1 VAFLSVLNGYKTYIA
16 AAGLVGLG
24 VFQLST
30 GQVPQGLQTILS
42 ALTVAG
48 LRGAIASSKS

>member
-1 VAFLSVLNGYKTYIA
+1 VAFLGVLNGYKTYIA

-30 GQVPQGLQTILS
+30 GQIPLGLQTLFS
-42 ALTVAG
+42 AMTVAG
-48 LRGAIASSKS
+48 LRGAIAGLKS